1 MVTLMKNYTDDGRNQ
16 KKIYVKKIVSL
27 KNVLNKSISEVI
39 FKILSINEINK
50 LKSLGKEEGK
60 TKITIQLAETDKI
73 YVFRLN
79 ENRKVDHKLLDSLKM
94 NENIIIN

>member
-1 MVTLMKNYTDDGRNQ
+1 
-16 KKIYVKKIVSL
+16 
-27 KNVLNKSISEVI
+27 ISEVI